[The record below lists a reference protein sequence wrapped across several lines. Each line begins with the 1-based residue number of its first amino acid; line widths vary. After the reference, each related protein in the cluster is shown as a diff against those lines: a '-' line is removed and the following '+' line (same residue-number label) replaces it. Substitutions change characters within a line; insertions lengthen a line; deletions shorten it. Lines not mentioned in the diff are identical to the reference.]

1 MSPQSVPPL
10 ALLMLP
16 HLSGEGIF
24 LVLSEPASQRGH
36 ELQRSLTLMSLVLW
50 AKFPHSPIA
59 CCTGKGLSCSRHGDT
74 EIWERNTEVLEEKMQ
89 LPARGLSPG

>member
-24 LVLSEPASQRGH
+24 LVLSKPALQRHH

-50 AKFPHSPIA
+50 AKFLHSPIGVA
-59 CCTGKGLSCSRHGDT
+59 LGNDCPVQGMGIWRSGKGT
-74 EIWERNTEVLEEKMQ
+74 
-89 LPARGLSPG
+89 